1 MVSDGQGEALSNE
14 PSMTSIESWST
25 AAVISLAILSAEA
38 TNSYDCQGQVQ
49 FLLGL
54 IVLVLYHRA
63 PVPFGAIGQ
72 GADPWQRRLDARGL
86 FSTYHAE
93 AATQSDN
100 SRRARAFG
108 F

>member
-1 MVSDGQGEALSNE
+1 MDSDGQGEALLPK

-25 AAVISLAILSAEA
+25 AAEIMLAILSAEA
-38 TNSYDCQGQVQ
+38 IKTYDCRGQVQ

-86 FSTYHAE
+86 FSTCRAE
-93 AATQSDN
+93 VAT
-100 SRRARAFG
+100 
-108 F
+108 